1 MSLNAKGHGKV
12 IPDSVRIKKI
22 IITKVVYKNTQGE
35 AWKGFYFYLKLTIQ
49 IAIGNFSCH
58 PGNKIC
64 PRFVNIDFSN
74 TLFSIDLRYI

>member
-1 MSLNAKGHGKV
+1 MSLSAKGHGKV
-12 IPDSVRIKKI
+12 IPDSIRIVII

-35 AWKGFYFYLKLTIQ
+35 AWKRFYFYLKLTIPS
-49 IAIGNFSCH
+49 AIGNFSCH

-74 TLFSIDLRYI
+74 THFSIDIRYI